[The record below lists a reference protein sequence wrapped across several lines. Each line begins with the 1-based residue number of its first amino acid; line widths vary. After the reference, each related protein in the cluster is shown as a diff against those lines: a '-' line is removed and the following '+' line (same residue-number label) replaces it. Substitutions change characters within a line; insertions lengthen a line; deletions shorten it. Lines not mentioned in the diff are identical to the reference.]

1 MNSRI
6 GPRRA
11 LRTVA
16 IAIGLAFVTVTTAAA
31 APAKAPRVT
40 RDKPCTMLTTKQVAK
55 AFGNPTAEGVEQ
67 SVVLSCTWLVGTDP
81 NALPGG
87 SFATQQLFP
96 SILNTTHSAK
106 GAIEDSHAIDLLA
119 EDDLHD
125 VDGVGRSAYMNST
138 RGRLNVQATKKF
150 AFIVV
155 WSPASKEGPIGKKN
169 EKKLIRLA
177 KDIVKRAP
185 K

>member
-1 MNSRI
+1 MKTRLVALLALSTLVTAI
-6 GPRRA
+6 SAGEAVAKGPR
-11 LRTVA
+11 VQ
-16 IAIGLAFVTVTTAAA
+16 
-31 APAKAPRVT
+31 
-40 RDKPCTMLTTKQVAK
+40 RDKACTMVTTKQVEK
-55 AFGNPTAEGVEQ
+55 AFGSPVADGVEQ
-67 SVVLSCTWLVGTDP
+67 TVVLSCTYLVGTDP
-81 NALPGG
+81 NTAPGG

-96 SILNTTHSAK
+96 SILNTTHTAK
-106 GAIEDSHAIDLLA
+106 AAIEDSHAIDLLA

-125 VDGVGRSAYMNST
+125 VDVGKSAYMNST
-138 RGRLNVQATKKF
+138 RGRLTVQATKKF

-155 WSPASKEGPIGKKN
+155 WSIASKEGPIGKKN